1 MPVLKCYECSLNTR
15 YMGIELIGIMN
26 RLHLSLTPAACA
38 AAPLSQVKEGQKV
51 PTNADV
57 PGLPL
62 YKNFRE
68 GIKG

>member
-1 MPVLKCYECSLNTR
+1 
-15 YMGIELIGIMN
+15 MGIELIGIMN
-26 RLHLSLTPAACA
+26 RLRFSLTPARLRAAKRYDA

-62 YKNFRE
+62 SKIF
-68 GIKG
+68 